1 MWRARITRLGIGFA
15 KGWAVLMILTYL
27 AGADPLRAQEE
38 PYFVV
43 DNHHLQEAG
52 TLEIANYS
60 VAGEPQMGSR
70 YLGSEF
76 ELEYRF
82 EPRWASELD
91 LQYQTTFGDST
102 IFTGY
107 TWANRFRLLPSN
119 HWINPVLF
127 VAWEDANGADKSI
140 AEIEG
145 SGSEAD
151 FTDKNAVAR
160 ETREHEIETKLIL
173 SRDKNGWDFSGNVLA
188 AKELRDTPWQFGYA
202 LGLSRPL
209 STADSERQCD
219 FCRRSITPGLE
230 LYGGLGD
237 ADRFGFHDTVQYIAP
252 EISWELRSGFAV
264 KMSPNFGLTHASQH
278 GMLHFALIWG
288 FPHFGRR
295 VRDLL

>member
-1 MWRARITRLGIGFA
+1 MQVFRLPIGFA
-15 KGWAVLMILTYL
+15 KGWALLMMLTCF
-27 AGADPLRAQEE
+27 AIAQPLRAQEE

-60 VAGEPQMGSR
+60 VAGDPAIGSR

-82 EPRWASELD
+82 QPRWASELD

-107 TWANRFRLLPSN
+107 TWANRIRLLPRN
-119 HWINPVLF
+119 HWVNPVLF
-127 VAWEDANGADKSI
+127 LAWEDANGADKSI

-145 SGSEAD
+145 RGTEAD
-151 FTDKNAVAR
+151 FTDRNALAAK
-160 ETREHEIETKLIL
+160 TREHEIETKLIL
-173 SRDKNGWDFSGNVLA
+173 SRDQNGWDFSGNVLA
-188 AKELRDTPWQFGYA
+188 AKELRDEPWQFGYA
-202 LGLSRPL
+202 LGVSRPL
-209 STADSERQCD
+209 SIADSEDKCD
-219 FCRRSITPGLE
+219 FCRRNINPGLE

-237 ADRFGFHDTVQYIAP
+237 ANAFGFHDTAQYIAP
-252 EISWELRSGFAV
+252 EVSWEFRNGFAL
-264 KMSPNFGLTHASQH
+264 KISPSFGMTHTGQH

-295 VRDLL
+295 VRSLF